1 MTPAE
6 ARLALTVRRAN
17 GMDDSNAMIAEALV
31 RARKDTDL
39 RVWCERQEAFDR
51 GVAAGLRAVAP
62 PGGLRESILSGTGGG
77 RGVRFARAAAV
88 WAIAAG
94 LALMAGL
101 VGSRSTVPGLATV
114 DDLVAMALRDVVAPE
129 HKPASGASGDGL
141 ATVLARPGLRLG
153 PGSGVDFSRLAERG
167 CRRLKIGGS
176 EVFEVC
182 FQRVGV
188 GMIHLYIT
196 NDKLFAGFEHP
207 VESGVGEAGGRSVAT
222 WVEQGRRFVLVSS
235 AGGAGIRNLL

>member
-17 GMDDSNAMIAEALV
+17 GMDDSNAMITAALL
-31 RARKDTDL
+31 RAREDTDL
-39 RVWCERQEAFDR
+39 RVWCERQQAFDR
-51 GVAAGLRAVAP
+51 GVAAALRAVAP
-62 PGGLRESILSGTGGG
+62 PGGLRESILSGTGGR
-77 RGVRFARAAAV
+77 RGVRFARVAAV
-88 WAIAAG
+88 WGIAAG
-94 LALMAGL
+94 LALMAGFL
-101 VGSRSTVPGLATV
+101 GSRSAVPGRPTV

-129 HKPASGASGDGL
+129 HKPASGASEDGL

-176 EVFEVC
+176 QVFEVC

-196 NDKLFAGFEHP
+196 SDKLFADFENP
-207 VESGVGEAGGRSVAT
+207 VESGGGEAGGRSVAT